1 MENILKKMDW
11 KILLACLLL
20 CLAAGMISSFV
31 SGDSIGIYSTLVLP
45 PVYPPG
51 YLFPIVWTILYIL
64 MAVSLY
70 MIIKTVGKQDLKPY
84 VVFGVQLSLNIVWS
98 PVFFVLADYLLAF
111 IILVAIWL
119 SVLAM
124 IIVFWMHDRRAGM
137 LQIPYLLWVTF
148 AGYLSYSVYV
158 LNPV

>member
-1 MENILKKMDW
+1 
-11 KILLACLLL
+11 
-20 CLAAGMISSFV
+20 
-31 SGDSIGIYSTLVLP
+31 
-45 PVYPPG
+45 
-51 YLFPIVWTILYIL
+51 
-64 MAVSLY
+64 
-70 MIIKTVGKQDLKPY
+70 
-84 VVFGVQLSLNIVWS
+84 VFGVQLSLNIVWS